1 MSKTALVLATVAT
14 LGLCSAA
21 FADVAA
27 PTAKHQARIAHVK
40 ATVTPKRT
48 VHSVGTSKY
57 VVVHGHKV
65 WLSRQAHVSSKK
77 HLANHV
83 PVSKQKRTKVAS

>member
-1 MSKTALVLATVAT
+1 MSKTALILATVAT
-14 LGLCSAA
+14 LGLSSAA
-21 FADVAA
+21 FADVASPA
-27 PTAKHQARIAHVK
+27 VKHQLRTAHVK
-40 ATVTPKRT
+40 APVTAKRT
-48 VHSVGTSKY
+48 VHWIGTRTY

-65 WLSRQAHVSSKK
+65 WLSRQAHVTSKK

>member
-1 MSKTALVLATVAT
+1 MSKTALILATVAT
-14 LGLCSAA
+14 LGLSSAS
-21 FADVAA
+21 FANAA
-27 PTAKHQARIAHVK
+27 TPAVKHQALHVQVK
-40 ATVTPKRT
+40 APVTPKRT
-48 VHSVGTSKY
+48 VHWVGTRKY

-65 WLSRQAHVSSKK
+65 WLSRQAHVTSKK